1 MNKSENV
8 TNCPCCGEHSLHI
21 LGDEVQTQ
29 QCLHC
34 GYSTTNNYKL
44 DKVGNV
50 IEKEWAEKL
59 TDDMKNWAKKEN
71 GMLWIPSVMALP
83 IGMLY
88 PDRSEEDTDLLWKFA
103 PMVKVDEKEKELY
116 KNPMGGYYEKR
127 YDVENAQVYK
137 DFFPAMLELN
147 KRIKDEM
154 EQNKVKDNLTPIP
167 KLKNK
172 VDNESTS
179 NG

>member
-1 MNKSENV
+1 MNKNE
-8 TNCPCCGEHSLHI
+8 TILNCPCCEEHSLH
-21 LGDEVQTQ
+21 LLQDEVQTQ

-88 PDRSEEDTDLLWKFA
+88 PDRSEEDTNLVWKFA
-103 PMVKVDEKEKELY
+103 PMITITEEEKDRY
-116 KNPMGGYYEKR
+116 KNPMGGHYEKR
-127 YDVENAQVYK
+127 YDTENAVVYN

-154 EQNKVKDNLTPIP
+154 ETQSVKDDLRPI
-167 KLKNK
+167 
-172 VDNESTS
+172 ESIQEEKDGSTT